1 MNNNLSASHGSNVTS
16 MQLLISIISGWGT
29 TYNPTPDTIKLPA
42 LKALYT
48 SGGDAIKAVDDLM
61 PDYLKVKNE
70 RDVLF
75 DPLNTL
81 TTRVMNAFIIIVKNP
96 AAQANVRSLVNLLQT
111 GRVNPKKKKA
121 PVADPAAEPQTD
133 NSNESHKSG
142 FSVRIDNFYKLI
154 QLLASFP
161 AYAPNEPELTVASLG
176 TLYNNMV
183 AKNQVVIDHEIPL
196 KKARDAR
203 NAILYDP
210 ITGLVEAGQD
220 AKSYIKSVFGA
231 QSTQQKQVSKIKFAV
246 YNH

>member
-81 TTRVMNAFIIIVKNP
+81 TTRVMNAFISIVKNS
-96 AAQANVRSLVNLLQT
+96 AAQANVRSLVNLVQT

-121 PVADPAAEPQTD
+121 TVADPAAEPQTD

-142 FSVRIDNFYKLI
+142 FSVRIENFYKLI

-176 TLYNNMV
+176 TLYDSMV
-183 AKNQVVIDHEIPL
+183 TKNQAVIDHEIPL
-196 KKARDAR
+196 KKARDTR
-203 NAILYDP
+203 NTILYDP
-210 ITGLVEAGQD
+210 TTGLVEAGQD